1 MLDAVDMC
9 ELRSCGLLRHV
20 RACAPAPRAQALPGC
35 GSKIQI
41 ANAPRPCDCY
51 TRSRSQTTAR
61 HPRERDTAGV
71 ESSARATRQPGPNP
85 EPVAKTQK
93 SRPDPTRPDPRGAPS
108 ARREARTSHPHR
120 TSSPAEEVSACANQE
135 SATLRP
141 ACLAP
146 NTADNSGRRRGSRAE
161 PSRAEPVCLN
171 AGRAHLGRSQSVL
184 TQDAPIQ

>member
-1 MLDAVDMC
+1 M
-9 ELRSCGLLRHV
+9 H
-20 RACAPAPRAQALPGC
+20 
-35 GSKIQI
+35 
-41 ANAPRPCDCY
+41 PCDCY

-93 SRPDPTRPDPRGAPS
+93 SRPDPTRPDPCGAPS

-120 TSSPAEEVSACANQE
+120 TSSPAEEASACANQE

-146 NTADNSGRRRGSRAE
+146 NTADNSGRRRGSR
-161 PSRAEPVCLN
+161 PSRAEPVCVN
-171 AGRAHLGRSQSVL
+171 AGRAHPVAGAAGSSRSSAGSPH
-184 TQDAPIQ
+184 APLRPLPLAAAAA